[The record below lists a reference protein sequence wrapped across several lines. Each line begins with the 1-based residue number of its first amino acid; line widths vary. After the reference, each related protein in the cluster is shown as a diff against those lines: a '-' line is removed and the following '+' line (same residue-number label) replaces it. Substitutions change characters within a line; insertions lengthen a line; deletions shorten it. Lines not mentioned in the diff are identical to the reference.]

1 LSFREKRVGRENDN
15 GAVLRM
21 VDLQLKARGIADRR
35 VLDAMLRVPR
45 RLFVPSGHRADA
57 YEDYPIAI
65 GHGQTISQPY
75 MVAFMTEALELTGEE
90 KVLEI
95 GTGSGYQTAV
105 LAELSASV
113 YSVERVQALHSAAG
127 RVLGELG
134 YANIS
139 LFLGDGG
146 AGIPEHAPFDR
157 ILVTAAAPSIPP
169 ALADEL
175 SDNGIIVVPVGD
187 YRFSQVLV
195 IGRRV
200 GKRIDTR
207 ESIGCRFVPLVGKWG
222 FER

>member
-1 LSFREKRVGRENDN
+1 VGRDNEEN
-15 GAVLRM
+15 GAASRM
-21 VDLQLKARGIADRR
+21 VDLQLKARGISNAR

-45 RLFVPSGHRADA
+45 RLFVPQGQRSEA
-57 YEDYPIAI
+57 YGDFPVSI

-75 MVAFMTEALELTGEE
+75 MVAFMTEALELTGKE

-113 YSVERVQALHSAAG
+113 YSVERVTSLHSSAG
-127 RVLGELG
+127 RVLGDMG
-134 YANIS
+134 YTNIR

-146 AGIPEHAPFDR
+146 AGLAEHAPFDR
-157 ILVTAAAPSIPP
+157 ILVTAAAPSIPA

-207 ESIGCRFVPLVGKWG
+207 ESIGCRFVPLIGKGG